1 MRPAPRLVALGFALA
16 ALAWAALWWTPAGWI
31 GAALALLLLVSAA
44 FDAHEL
50 RRRAPLGLT
59 RVMPR
64 TFALGVRTRVRLEL
78 TNPGP
83 AHERIEVHDAHPE
96 RAAVEGLPVRGSIE
110 PNAAVGLEYELRP
123 LQRGEHAFERA
134 FVQRLSR
141 WRLWQRLERSGTPQL
156 VRVLPNF
163 ARVAS
168 LDLRALEGRLLLLG
182 VRRKRRRGEGMEFH
196 QLRDYAAGDTLR
208 QIDWKAAARR
218 GKFVSREYQEER
230 DQQVVLLLDCSRRMR
245 AQDGELSYFD
255 HCLNAVLLVAYI
267 ALRQGDAVGVMAF
280 GGVDRWIP
288 PRKGRATLGGLLGS
302 LYDVQAG
309 LESPDYQRA
318 AEQLLER
325 QQRRALVIVVTN
337 SRDDDTSDL
346 VPALALLRRRHVVL
360 VANLREPAI
369 EAAADPER
377 VPDLEAGLL
386 TCAANAYLEGRAAAL
401 RGLNRPGVLALDLLP
416 RELPAAL
423 AGKYL
428 DFKGSGAL

>member
-1 MRPAPRLVALGFALA
+1 MRPAPRLVALGFAFA
-16 ALAWAALWWTPAGWI
+16 ALAWAALWWSPVGWI
-31 GAALALLLLVSAA
+31 GGALAALVAVVAL
-44 FDAHEL
+44 FDALEL
-50 RRRAPLGLT
+50 RRRAPLELV

-78 TNPGP
+78 ANAGS
-83 AHERIEVHDAHPE
+83 ARERVEVHDGHPE
-96 RAAVEGLPVRGSIE
+96 TAAVAGLPARGAIE
-110 PNAAVGLEYELRP
+110 PGATVGLEYELRP
-123 LQRGEHAFERA
+123 QQRGEQAFERA
-134 FVQRLSR
+134 WLQRASR
-141 WRLWQRLERSGTPQL
+141 LGLWQRLERAGAPQL

-163 ARVAS
+163 ARIAS

-196 QLRDYAAGDTLR
+196 QLRDYAPGDTLR
-208 QIDWKAAARR
+208 QVDWKAAARR

-255 HCLNAVLLVAYI
+255 HCLNAALLVAYI

-280 GGVDRWIP
+280 GGTDRWIA
-288 PRKGRATLGGLLGS
+288 PRKGRATLTGLLGS
-302 LYDVQAG
+302 LYDLQAG

-318 AEQLLER
+318 AERLLER
-325 QQRRALVIVVTN
+325 QKRRALVIVVTN

-346 VPALALLRRRHVVL
+346 APALALLRRRHVVL

-369 EAAADPER
+369 EAAARPER
-377 VPDLEAGLL
+377 VPDLEASLL
-386 TCAANAYLEGRAAAL
+386 ACAANAYLEGRAAAL

-416 RELPAAL
+416 RDLPTAL